1 MKKRISGFT
10 LVELIVVIAIIGIL
24 VALLLPAVQQARE
37 AARKTECVNQ
47 LRQLS
52 LAALNFE
59 SANRRFPPGGV
70 GVEHTEMRPRR
81 TEPFMTS
88 VGTMVYLMPF
98 IEEKAIA
105 DLVDIS
111 LQPDIKGGDEVQ
123 SWWNDQ
129 VHPGAWESS
138 QRWVGPILCPS
149 EEPIVDNTL
158 VAVKSLISQ
167 FRNQNLNTLT
177 VWFFPAP
184 GINERLARTT
194 YVGVAGKRGAM
205 PDRNAEGDA
214 LDRCLKQE
222 HAFRG
227 VMTNRS
233 KTKMRSVSDGTSKT
247 LLFGEA
253 LGGIADL
260 AGGDRFITYSW
271 MGMGSLWTI
280 PGLACRADEEP
291 CQDPAWWRFSSRH
304 PGAVYFS
311 RADGSTIPVN
321 KEVDTP
327 VYWAMSGM
335 QDGSIGDGTS
345 VRPDLC
351 ENL

>member
-10 LVELIVVIAIIGIL
+10 LVELLVVIAIIGIL

-47 LRQLS
+47 LRQLA
-52 LAALNFE
+52 LGALNFE

-70 GVEHTEMRPRR
+70 GVEHTEATPRR
-81 TEPFMTS
+81 TEPIMTS
-88 VGTMVYLMPF
+88 VGTMVYLLPY

-111 LQPDIKGGDEVQ
+111 LQPDIQGGREVQ
-123 SWWNDQ
+123 AWWDQ
-129 VHPGAWESS
+129 DHPGSWESS
-138 QRWVGPILCPS
+138 QRWVSPFLCPS
-149 EEPIVDNTL
+149 EEPVVDNTL

-167 FRNQNLNTLT
+167 FRDQNRNRLT

-184 GINERLARTT
+184 RINERLARTT

-205 PDRNAEGDA
+205 PDRNAEGEA
-214 LDRCLKQE
+214 QDRCLKQE

-233 KTKMRSVSDGTSKT
+233 KTKMRSVTDGTSKT

-253 LGGIADL
+253 LGGNAEID
-260 AGGDRFITYSW
+260 GSNRFLTYSW

-280 PGLACRADEEP
+280 PGLSCAADEVP
-291 CQDPAWWRFSSRH
+291 CEDPAWWRFSSRH
-304 PGAVYFS
+304 PNTVYFS
-311 RADGSTIPVN
+311 RADGSTHPVS
-321 KEVDTP
+321 KDVDPP

-335 QDGSIGDGTS
+335 QDGSIGDGTT